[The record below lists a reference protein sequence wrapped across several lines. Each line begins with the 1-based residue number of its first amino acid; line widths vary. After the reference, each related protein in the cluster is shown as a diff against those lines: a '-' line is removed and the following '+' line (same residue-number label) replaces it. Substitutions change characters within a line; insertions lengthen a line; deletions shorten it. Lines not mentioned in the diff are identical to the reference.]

1 MIGSD
6 SITEVNLFRKS
17 KEESNQTTNTR
28 YIPNSIEIIGIGV
41 DQVLDSLLDKIKF
54 SVVLRF
60 HMLYRFSCRIMYI
73 RLYRETKM
81 LL

>member
-60 HMLYRFSCRIMYI
+60 HMLYRFS
-73 RLYRETKM
+73 
-81 LL
+81 